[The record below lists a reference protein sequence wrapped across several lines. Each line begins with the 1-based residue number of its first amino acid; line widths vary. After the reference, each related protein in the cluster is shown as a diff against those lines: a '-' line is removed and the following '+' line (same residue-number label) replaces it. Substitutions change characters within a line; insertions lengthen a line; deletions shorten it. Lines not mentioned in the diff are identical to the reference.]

1 MEKIDTE
8 FKSDLIEIAAER
20 YKSGR
25 LSRRGFVSAM
35 GALGLVPLLGD
46 RAMAQASEL
55 VVCNWGGQASEILA
69 ELLGKA
75 YEAETGIPVRV
86 DGAGPSAGKVR
97 AMVESGAVVWDV
109 CDSGAGSAIV
119 MNEAGVIQE
128 IDYNIVDRN
137 KVLKGTALPFAIGNY
152 VFSYALSYNPT
163 MLPGGTPR
171 TWADVWNVEAFPGM
185 RTFRK
190 SVRGQLEAAALAMGV
205 AKEDVYTFLDDEGIK
220 AAIAKFRAL
229 RDNIIVW
236 GSGADSQNLFL
247 QGEVAMGNIYS
258 TRAFLLRDQMEPG
271 TFEMTFDGAVLQP
284 GMWVVPKNNPAGTEA
299 AMNFIAT
306 CQNPELQAEW
316 FAAIGNA
323 PINPAAA
330 ELVPAE
336 LAFLNPNS
344 PENVA
349 KQVIY
354 NDEWYG
360 KNQVSAEELYIDA
373 LIG

>member
-1 MEKIDTE
+1 MEKIDTH
-8 FKSDLIEIAAER
+8 FKADLIEIAAER

-35 GALGLVPLLGD
+35 GALGLVPLLGS
-46 RAMAQASEL
+46 RAQAQATEL

-69 ELLGKA
+69 QILGQA

-86 DGAGPSAGKVR
+86 DGEGPSPGKVR

-128 IDYNIVDRN
+128 IDYSIVDRT
-137 KVLKGTALPFAIGNY
+137 KVLEGTALPFAVGNY
-152 VFSYALSYNPT
+152 VFSYALCYNPT
-163 MLPGGTPR
+163 MLPDGVPQS
-171 TWADVWNVEAFPGM
+171 WADVWNVADFPGM
-185 RTFRK
+185 RTFRR

-205 AKEDVYTFLDDEGIK
+205 AKEDVYSFLDDEGIA
-220 AAIAKFRAL
+220 AAIAKFRDL
-229 RDNIIVW
+229 REHIITW
-236 GSGADSQNLFL
+236 ASGSDSQNLYL
-247 QGEVAMGNIYS
+247 QNEVAMGNIYS
-258 TRAFLLRDQMEPG
+258 TRAFLLRDQMDPG
-271 TFEMTFDGAVLQP
+271 TFEMTFEGAVLQP
-284 GMWVVPKNNPAGTEA
+284 GMWVVPRNNPAGTEA
-299 AMNFIAT
+299 AMTFIAT
-306 CQNPELQAEW
+306 CQDPELQAQW

-323 PINPAAA
+323 PVNPAAA
-330 ELVPAE
+330 PLVPAE
-336 LAFLNPNS
+336 LAALNPNS

-360 KNQVSAEELYIDA
+360 RNQVSAEELYIDA